1 MKSNGTEQLYQFPGQ
16 QSMKKNF
23 LGLERF
29 ENIKSSS
36 LLKQIVQNSKEKKKG
51 VSSQIQKRVLER
63 IMDHIKILYS

>member
-1 MKSNGTEQLYQFPGQ
+1 MENVKSNGTEQLYQFPGQ
-16 QSMKKNF
+16 QSI
-23 LGLERF
+23 GLERF

-36 LLKQIVQNSKEKKKG
+36 LLKQIVQNCKEKKKG